1 MSIIFPLIFLF
12 VFALML
18 FYGKK
23 RFIDKLYF
31 SQKTKTILYTLIF
44 IIYLFVVLYFI
55 NRFYPFLPKPLYY
68 LATLSQGVGFIIF
81 VFTLF
86 FEIYLL
92 ITKFIS
98 LSSKQKNIIELTL
111 FTLMILYI
119 GFGVINGQKEP
130 KITKHILTP
139 SQPIKNDLNIVFFSD
154 LHIGGLVDK
163 EYVSNLVSKINS
175 QNPDIVLIGGDLI
188 DTKLEYIQEELQ
200 ILKELKSKYGVYFIV
215 GNHEYFHNLE
225 EIITTIRKLGLI
237 PLLNE
242 TIHITELD
250 IQISGIYDYMGKRR
264 DAFKPDLNALNI
276 DENIYSV
283 LVSHQP
289 KVVKDMDFRSDNF
302 DMVLSGH
309 THCGQISPFG
319 LLVLLDQPYLCGEY
333 DISEKSKLIISA
345 GAGFWGPQMRIGSEY
360 EIHLLQIKG
369 NYDIIKP

>member
-163 EYVSNLVSKINS
+163 EYVSNVVSKINS

-225 EIITTIRKLGLI
+225 EIITTTRKLGLI

-333 DISEKSKLIISA
+333 DLSEKSKLIISA

>member
-1 MSIIFPLIFLF
+1 MSIIFPIIFLF

-18 FYGKK
+18 FYAKK

-31 SQKTKTILYTLIF
+31 SPKTKTTLYALIF

-55 NRFYPFLPKPLYY
+55 NRFYPFLPKPFYY
-68 LATLSQGVGFIIF
+68 LATLSQGIGFIIF
-81 VFTLF
+81 VFTIF

-163 EYVSNLVSKINS
+163 EYVSNVVSKINS
-175 QNPDIVLIGGDLI
+175 QNPDVVLIGGDLI
-188 DTKLEYIQEELQ
+188 DTKLDYIQEELR
-200 ILKELKSKYGVYFIV
+200 ILKEIKSKYGVYFIV

-225 EIITTIRKLGLI
+225 EIITATTKLGLI

-242 TIHITELD
+242 TIHINELD

-264 DAFKPDLNALNI
+264 DAFKPDLNALSI
-276 DENIYSV
+276 DKNKYSI

-289 KVVKDMDFRSDNF
+289 KVIEDIDFKSDNF
-302 DMVLSGH
+302 DVVLSGH

-333 DISEKSKLIISA
+333 DVSNTSKLIISA
-345 GAGFWGPQMRIGSEY
+345 GAGFWGPQMRIGSRY